1 MSDGN
6 NFVFNRPYGKCQIR
20 GLSVM
25 ANRSRINRR
34 QAIKLSLGTV
44 MATAALNSTAKSI
57 AAEPS
62 HVPADNAKTSGMPY
76 GTICGRKISRL
87 IMGSNTPGSHSRD
100 LMYVTALGKAY
111 NTKARML
118 DTYQLLES
126 RGINTI
132 LQGSSSLIK
141 EYNTKRGGRLRIIR
155 PVRVSKDDTRE
166 TIKKN
171 LARAMKD
178 ELVAMFY
185 IMGDCGDYLAMAKR
199 IDVVGTAM
207 EVAKQLGV
215 ILGLGGHS
223 LQVVTQCC
231 AAGIKPDFYMKTFH
245 HDNYWSATPKENRE
259 DFCWYDDKGGNSY
272 SGKTGDHNRFH
283 DNIWCLD
290 APKTIEVMNKVKVPW
305 IAFKVLA
312 AGAISPTSG
321 FKFSFHNGADF
332 IAVGMIDIQV
342 TQNVQI
348 LKSIFARPMNRNRP
362 WIS

>member
-1 MSDGN
+1 
-6 NFVFNRPYGKCQIR
+6 
-20 GLSVM
+20 
-25 ANRSRINRR
+25 
-34 QAIKLSLGTV
+34 
-44 MATAALNSTAKSI
+44 
-57 AAEPS
+57 
-62 HVPADNAKTSGMPY
+62 
-76 GTICGRKISRL
+76 
-87 IMGSNTPGSHSRD
+87 
-100 LMYVTALGKAY
+100 MYVTALGRAY
-111 NTKARML
+111 NTKARMI
-118 DTYQLLES
+118 DTYQLAES
-126 RGINTI
+126 RGVNTI
-132 LQGSSSLIK
+132 LQGNSNLIR

-155 PVRVSKDDTRE
+155 PVRVTKDQTRE

-178 ELVAMFY
+178 ELVSMFY

-207 EVAKQLGV
+207 EVAKELG
-215 ILGLGGHS
+215 ITLGLGGHS
-223 LQVVTQCC
+223 LHVVTQSH

-259 DFCWYDDKGGNSY
+259 DFCWYDSNGGNSY

-342 TQNVQI
+342 EQNVQT